1 MSEIIECNDSVLSNF
16 LQDCV
21 HRISSHSIIIMTHVI
36 CSNYRAHGECQ
47 VISYKQ
53 AIYMYIITISHQIKP
68 LAFVFDP
75 KQSGGSLKK
84 FF

>member
-1 MSEIIECNDSVLSNF
+1 MIMSGDF

-21 HRISSHSIIIMTHVI
+21 YRIPILQ
-36 CSNYRAHGECQ
+36 AE
-47 VISYKQ
+47 
-53 AIYMYIITISHQIKP
+53 AIYMSILTISHQIKP

-84 FF
+84 LSYIKYVPRNLAC